1 MMTLKCFIALENINT
16 EEDLLE
22 IAEKI
27 WSLGDI
33 DSIAQQL
40 DTTAFNAFV
49 MMNIIGHW
57 KGDGWSGI
65 IEGYD
70 FLPFIENVL
79 KVHQLDD
86 LTIHYKKLIELFPID
101 PFSNKVKELFCDHHN
116 FLINPRF
123 KSQQKNDYFKLLEID
138 FEVRKTLSKQY
149 HELLVLLDDESE
161 QLWSYDA
168 PNEAGWGI
176 VIDYIRKNVR

>member
-27 WSLGDI
+27 WSLGDL

-40 DTTAFNAFV
+40 DIAAFNAFV

-70 FLPFIENVL
+70 FLPFIENAL

-86 LTIHYKKLIELFPID
+86 LAIHYKKLIGLFPID
-101 PFSNKVKELFCDHHN
+101 PFGNKMKGHFCDHHN

-123 KSQQKNDYFKLLEID
+123 KLSTQELLEID
-138 FEVRKTLSKQY
+138 SEVRKTLSKQY